1 MPILGGVTSL
11 PTTTT
16 ETSAWRWVGGMGGV
30 RKSRNKNSERVDG
43 SDEKVFVDTYTV
55 ALDRVCLTTLELS
68 TLPRSVPV
76 PYKPKKLSVAL
87 TSEGGMANGLRSKPE
102 TTRP

>member
-1 MPILGGVTSL
+1 MRSFDYVAWVREFTERYRRL
-11 PTTTT
+11 PFT
-16 ETSAWRWVGGMGGV
+16 
-30 RKSRNKNSERVDG
+30 KVDG
-43 SDEKVFVDTYTV
+43 TDEQVFVDTYTV